1 MQFEVHRR
9 PDRPFFLAC
18 FFILVFSAIFSNST
32 LGFSMPRLRI
42 KWRACSSKCD
52 LESALLSHPLL
63 QNAEPMMCIQEHN
76 IMYYVVTS
84 WPSWSH
90 TQLYWCGWYT
100 WIRMSTLYLLS
111 SAEWDIWRYCTF
123 VPRSAVMTTTS
134 QGTEQPVQRLQRQ
147 NWEWGS
153 AGSGWIIRD
162 AHLSR
167 ILADFSLV

>member
-32 LGFSMPRLRI
+32 LGFSMPRLMI

-100 WIRMSTLYLLS
+100 RIRMSTLYFLS
-111 SAEWDIWRYCTF
+111 SAEWDLALLYFC
-123 VPRSAVMTTTS
+123 PAVRGDDDNVAGWS
-134 QGTEQPVQRLQRQ
+134 QGTTCAATTAPELGVGQRVKGESSETRTC
-147 NWEWGS
+147 
-153 AGSGWIIRD
+153 
-162 AHLSR
+162 
-167 ILADFSLV
+167 LAYSPIFR